1 MDDPVS
7 DDIAAPTPPSPNRT
21 TWLFFAYGWSVT
33 CCIVLPALPLVIER
47 EDEFSKWHAKHGL
60 VMGLGWLVGTLVLL
74 LPANLFGAFDLVVL
88 KVVLYFLW
96 FLLWLAVVGVTGLS
110 LVRALDGQRWALK
123 PVETLLERLEFD

>member
-7 DDIAAPTPPSPNRT
+7 EDIAAGSAPNPNRT

-47 EDEFSKWHAKHGL
+47 DDEFAKWHAKHGL
-60 VMGLGWLVGTLVLL
+60 VMALGWLLASVTLL
-74 LPANLFGAFDLVVL
+74 LPANIFGLFGLGIL
-88 KVVLYFLW
+88 EVVLYLIW
-96 FLLWLAVVGVTGLS
+96 FLLWIPVVGITGVS

-123 PVETLLERLEFD
+123 PIESLLDRLEF